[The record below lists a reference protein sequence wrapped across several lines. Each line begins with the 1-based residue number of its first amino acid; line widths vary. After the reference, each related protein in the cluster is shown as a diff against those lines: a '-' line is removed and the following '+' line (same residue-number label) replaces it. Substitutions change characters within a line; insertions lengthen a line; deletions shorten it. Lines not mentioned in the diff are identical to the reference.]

1 MRLNTNQMAYV
12 YTHYTEDENKLFYVG
27 ISSKEDQSRATDK
40 TKRSRFWKSIVAK
53 HGFRA
58 EIIQDNIT
66 WEEAIQ
72 AEIDFIAQHGR
83 LFDGSGVLCN
93 LTIGGEG
100 CTGFPITEEYRRKC
114 SESQKGRPGKS
125 GEENNFY
132 GRKHTK
138 ESMAK
143 RLETLERNGT
153 LRRGENHPHFRKP
166 MHPSSKAGLD
176 KFRASHKKHTEEHKA
191 KISAGGKGIKKTE
204 EWKEKRR
211 GAGNVNYVGFS
222 SIEELTDLYVNKK
235 LSTVKIA
242 ALFNV
247 SHATVGCRLKQAGIK
262 LKRQNYG

>member
-1 MRLNTNQMAYV
+1 MAYV

-27 ISSKEDQSRATDK
+27 ISSMGDKTRATDK
-40 TKRSRFWKSIVAK
+40 NKRSRFWKSIVAK

-58 EIIQDNIT
+58 EIIQDDLT

-72 AEIDFIAQHGR
+72 AEIDFIAEHGR

-100 CTGFPITEEYRRKC
+100 CVGFPRTEEYRRKL
-114 SESQKGRPGKS
+114 SESQKGRPGKA
-125 GEENNFY
+125 GKENNFY

-143 RLETLERNGT
+143 RLETLKKNGT
-153 LRRGENHPHFRKP
+153 LCVGEKNPWYKKP
-166 MHPSSKAGLD
+166 MHPSPKAALD
-176 KFRASHKKHTEEHKA
+176 KYRASHKRHTEEHKA

-204 EWKEKRR
+204 EWKAKRR
-211 GAGNVNYVGFS
+211 GNGNVNYIGFS
-222 SIEELTDLYVNKK
+222 SIEELTDLYVNQK

-242 ALFNV
+242 AMFNV

-262 LKRQNYG
+262 LKRKP